1 MERASIS
8 SVSVADF
15 EPHGYFN
22 GQAYRFDPDGAI
34 YSVREGRVVRFTDF
48 DAFVAV
54 APPHWRLVLV
64 VLLLLHGLA
73 CCVSLV
79 LVQHY
84 YSYLPIIRFD
94 PHTLVRASVSVLPS
108 LGLFLI
114 VAFGRASFGTALS
127 FYLLTVA
134 AGFSWLVP
142 FSSFD
147 YDRDLATLSIF
158 LSALAFALPAVRLPV
173 RLPQPPPLSDRAVG
187 RLLAVLML
195 ASGLIL
201 AVASTYNYRIVAL
214 ADIYEYRGT
223 GAEMPKWLRYGC
235 GIVVGA
241 LLPYAFAMFAA
252 RGRWVAAA
260 IAALLLMGFYPVSL
274 MKLALFAPPWLIF
287 LFVLFRVV
295 EERIAIVLSLL
306 LPLLVGLATMVPRG
320 LGFGDDPH
328 VNLVFGLINFRMLA
342 VPAISL
348 DLYHDFFAHHPLTYF
363 CQVSWLKPF
372 LTCPYDIPIAE
383 ALAREYG
390 FGSLNASAFATEGIA
405 SLGPVLAPLSAL
417 LCGIVIALA
426 NGMSRHWPQ
435 RFVILSAGVALQ
447 GFLSVPFTTMLLTNG
462 AAVLFLLW
470 YLTPAS
476 YFGLEE

>member
-1 MERASIS
+1 MPTGAA
-8 SVSVADF
+8 ADF
-15 EPHGYFN
+15 VPHGYFN
-22 GQAYRFDPDGAI
+22 GQPYRFEADGVIVA
-34 YSVREGRVVRFTDF
+34 VRGGRVVRFTDF

-54 APPHWRLVLV
+54 APADRRPLIAA
-64 VLLLLHGLA
+64 LLLFHGVA

-94 PHTLVRASVSVLPS
+94 PHALVRASVNVLPS
-108 LGLFLI
+108 FGLFLI
-114 VAFGRASFGTALS
+114 VAFGRASFGSALS
-127 FYLLTVA
+127 FYLLTVS
-134 AGFSWLVP
+134 AGFSWLAP
-142 FSSFD
+142 FSRFD

-158 LSALAFALPAVRLPV
+158 LSALAFALPAVLLPV
-173 RLPQPPPLSDRAVG
+173 RLPQPPRLSARAVG

-195 ASGLIL
+195 ASALML
-201 AVASTYNYRIVAL
+201 VVASTYNYRIVAL
-214 ADIYEYRGT
+214 GDIYTYRGT

-252 RGRWVAAA
+252 RGRWVAATL
-260 IAALLLMGFYPVSL
+260 AALLLMGFYPVSL

-320 LGFGDDPH
+320 FGFGDDPH

-348 DLYHDFFAHHPLTYF
+348 DLYHDFFAHHPLTGF

-372 LTCPYDIPIAE
+372 VACPYDIPIAE
-383 ALAREYG
+383 ALAREYD

-417 LCGIVIALA
+417 LCGMVIALS

-435 RFVILSAGVALQ
+435 QYVVLSAGVALQ
-447 GFLSVPFTTMLLTNG
+447 GFLSVPFTTMLITNG

-470 YLTPAS
+470 YLTPS
-476 YFGLEE
+476 GYFESVE